1 MRPLL
6 PLLPAVAVTA
16 LLLVGCGDDGSS
28 READPPSASV
38 SPTPSS
44 TPPSTP
50 DSVTPDS
57 GKSPGGTAMAP
68 AWPPAGCRELAVSAR
83 SYAEDAV
90 GEASPEAA
98 ALAAV
103 DEGVRAIRGTEP
115 GGADK
120 RTWYVVDAEGTG
132 VAAVEVFRDAA
143 GNGWL
148 ATTVER
154 CADPAPR

>member
-6 PLLPAVAVTA
+6 RPLPAVAVAA
-16 LLLVGCGDDGSS
+16 LLLAGCGDDGST
-28 READPPSASV
+28 RGVDPPSDSV
-38 SPTPSS
+38 SPTP
-44 TPPSTP
+44 TRTP
-50 DSVTPDS
+50 DSAPP
-57 GKSPGGTAMAP
+57 PGGTAMAP
-68 AWPPAGCRELAVSAR
+68 AWPPPGCREVVVAAR

-103 DEGVRAIRGTEP
+103 DEGTRAIRGTEP

-120 RTWYVVDAEGTG
+120 HTWYVVAADGTG
-132 VAAVEVFRDAA
+132 VAAVEVFPDAA
-143 GNGWL
+143 GTGWL

-154 CADPAPR
+154 CADPATY